1 MISIIITAFNNDKY
15 IDECLYSVVDSFK
28 DYDYEILLGID
39 NCEITTNHIL
49 NNYKGHSKNIKFY
62 FFKER
67 YGTYIIRNTLV
78 KETKYENLLFF
89 DSDDVMLPVMSK
101 LIIKYMSHFD
111 MIKPMLSQFKDK
123 YNLNDP
129 KLLTQKTTFGEGVFG
144 IKKSLF
150 FEMNGFEPWICAAD
164 SEFNWRVM
172 CNGKRIKHVEQ
183 VCFLYRRHSESLT
196 NNNDTNLRSRLRHEY
211 HLITKNKKIK
221 NECQPIPKL
230 VVGEFLILNEYS
242 DEDLEIIYKTGI
254 SNISEITL
262 YRELKEKSKIA
273 LESIFTKTPR
283 KIVNKI
289 INKEEKTIK
298 EINKNTINSILNRD
312 KNTPKILTPQPK
324 TQQHNNNTNSNKET
338 LQKLFLS
345 KRLNKSDSAY
355 MNIGNKI
362 NK

>member
-1 MISIIITAFNNDKY
+1 MI
-15 IDECLYSVVDSFK
+15 
-28 DYDYEILLGID
+28 GID
-39 NCEITTNHIL
+39 NCEKTTD
-49 NNYKGHSKNIKFY
+49 YVFSKTFPSNFTFY
-62 FFKER
+62 FFEKN
-67 YGTYIIRNTLV
+67 YGPYVIKNTLANFA
-78 KETKYENLLFF
+78 KHENIVFF
-89 DSDDVMLPVMSK
+89 DSDDVMMEDFIKVIVDK
-101 LIIKYMSHFD
+101 LNMFECVKPKYLNFND
-111 MIKPMLSQFKDK
+111 DNGERTFVEEKSQ
-123 YNLNDP
+123 
-129 KLLTQKTTFGEGVFG
+129 FGEGVFG
-144 IKKSLF
+144 IRKSLF

-262 YRELKEKSKIA
+262 YRELKEKSKNA
-273 LESIFTKTPR
+273 LELIFTKTPR

-312 KNTPKILTPQPK
+312 RNTPKILTPQPK
-324 TQQHNNNTNSNKET
+324 TPQPNNNTNSNKET

-355 MNIGNKI
+355 MNIGSKI